1 MTNAL
6 AVERTHLIT
15 LMICGFIYG
24 SRVRAHNPLNAVGVQ
39 AAAAWSVCPAIVE
52 QLSGETYSGRHTVR
66 NDIFHSI
73 TAISLYLFCL
83 FQSFYKN

>member
-39 AAAAWSVCPAIVE
+39 AAAARSVCPAAVE
-52 QLSGETYSGRHTVR
+52 QLSVETNNGGHTVR
-66 NDIFHSI
+66 NDSFHPI
-73 TAISLYLFCL
+73 TAISLYFFVSEFL
-83 FQSFYKN
+83 